1 MDEQDRKKVDESY
14 KAQVEK
20 EKEKTEGM
28 PGEAFVPPEANFSF
42 FITTFAMQATIALGD
57 TPDPQNNKKEAN
69 LPQAKFLIDTLGIL
83 QEKTRNNLSKEES
96 DLLEGMLYELRMRY
110 VQKTGGTK

>member
-1 MDEQDRKKVDESY
+1 MTEQDKKKVDESY

-20 EKEKTEGM
+20 DRDAGDQAQ
-28 PGEAFVPPEANFSF
+28 EAAAVPEASFSF
-42 FITTFAMQATIALGD
+42 FITTLGMQATVALGD
-57 TPDPQNNKKEAN
+57 VPNPQNNKKEES
-69 LPQAKFLIDTLGIL
+69 LPQAKFLIDILGTL
-83 QEKTRNNLSKEES
+83 QEKTKNNLTKEES